1 MTIDLKRFE
10 DALCLAVEIATP
22 EEKYPV
28 PQYLLENL
36 IAPLLAGRQMR
47 LGDLNYS
54 LFDTGDLDT
63 VFEYLDSCDRINNKL
78 SEINRFFCG
87 AVPMI
92 EDGRTSAVHQV
103 DSTFQ
108 ISPVSQTSLV
118 QQTGSVLRPFC

>member
-22 EEKYPV
+22 EEEYPV
-28 PQYLLENL
+28 PQYLLEKL
-36 IAPLLAGRQMR
+36 VDPLLAELHME
-47 LGDLNYS
+47 LGDLDYS
-54 LFDTGDLDT
+54 LFGIEDLDT

-92 EDGRTSAVHQV
+92 EDGRTSAVHHV
-103 DSTFQ
+103 DSD
-108 ISPVSQTSLV
+108 SRVSSTCK
-118 QQTGSVLRPFC
+118 TGLLHHTGPALRPFC